1 MIRVARIL
9 LIVILLGGVMPWQ
22 LAAQRTV
29 EPKFYLGAKGGATWS
44 RMQFNPHARQAMR
57 QGVMMGVTARY
68 TEEKVFGLIAE
79 LLFEQRGWREGFEPG
94 ENFNYSRC
102 LNYITLP
109 VLTHIY
115 FGSERIKGFV
125 NLGPSVS
132 YMISSS
138 ISSDFDYRNPSSVPG
153 FPMHYRS
160 VEQMAMEV
168 QNKFD
173 YGILGGLGMEVNITR
188 RHSLMLEGRYY
199 FGLGNIFHSSKKDI
213 FSASRNTVIEVSLAY
228 LFRLK

>member
-1 MIRVARIL
+1 MRHIWRIIFIAAVAV
-9 LIVILLGGVMPWQ
+9 IVMSHE
-22 LAAQRTV
+22 AASQRTV
-29 EPKFYLGAKGGATWS
+29 EPKFYLGAKGGATLS

-57 QGVMMGVTARY
+57 QGVVMGLTARY
-68 TEEKVFGLIAE
+68 TEEKVFGLIGE

-115 FGSERIKGFV
+115 FGNERIKGFV

-138 ISSDFDYRNPSSVPG
+138 ITADFDYMNPASVEG
-153 FPMHYRS
+153 FPMQYRS

-173 YGILGGLGMEVNITR
+173 YGIVGGLGVEINIAR
-188 RHSLMLEGRYY
+188 RHSFMLEGRYY
-199 FGLGNIFHSSKKDI
+199 FGLGNIFHSSKKDV
-213 FSASRNTVIEVSLAY
+213 FSASRNTVIEVSLGY
-228 LFRLK
+228 MFRLK

>member
-1 MIRVARIL
+1 MRKYL
-9 LIVILLGGVMPWQ
+9 LIICLALIAS
-22 LAAQRTV
+22 LSLTEKAAAQRTV

-44 RMQFNPHARQAMR
+44 KMQFNPHARQAMR
-57 QGVMMGVTARY
+57 QGIMMGVAARY
-68 TEEKVFGLIAE
+68 TEEKIFGIMAE

-94 ENFNYSRC
+94 EDFSYSRC

-115 FGSERIKGFV
+115 FGNERIKGFV

-138 ISSDFDYRNPSSVPG
+138 ISADFDYRNPASVAG
-153 FPMHYRS
+153 FPMQYRS

-168 QNKFD
+168 HNKFD
-173 YGILGGLGMEVNITR
+173 YGILGGVGMEITVAR

-199 FGLGNIFHSSKKDI
+199 FGLGNIFHSSNKDV
-213 FSASRNTVIEVSLAY
+213 FSASRNNVVEVSLGY
-228 LFRLK
+228 MFRLK